1 MSASEFPEVR
11 PLAEEVVP
19 GRTPPWARGEPPN
32 IAERANEKMRRENA
46 AERLHIRGVGHLPL
60 DHAAAAFEL
69 TEEQRAL
76 RSSRPNNRRW
86 RALDKF
92 DQEIARL
99 TQKRADAHARL
110 HEAEEALRQAPEHDA
125 QTLAA
130 WIARGEKGERP
141 ASTAY
146 ERERERDASRLLSEA
161 CTIELDRALERR
173 KEHILGSR
181 EKMVA
186 DARGELD
193 EKVGKLEAAS
203 RQLLALREAA
213 LEAREVVE
221 WIASY
226 PEPRE
231 SFGFQTATA
240 LGLRKP
246 VETTLGTKARVEYAS
261 LLLALEE
268 DAKAIRN
275 QFGPVAAK
283 QLGLAEPATPLTEA
297 MWDGDIDP
305 AWKRE
310 QLEKARGLLPWSRH
324 PNELS
329 DEARDFRE

>member
-1 MSASEFPEVR
+1 MSR
-11 PLAEEVVP
+11 PPAWARDEQPTLEELSNAGMREEV
-19 GRTPPWARGEPPN
+19 TAQ
-32 IAERANEKMRRENA
+32 
-46 AERLHIRGVGHLPL
+46 RLHTRGTGRLPL
-60 DHAAAAFEL
+60 DPAAAAFEIR
-69 TEEQRAL
+69 EQTRAL
-76 RSSRPNNRRW
+76 RSTRPNRRW

-99 TQKRADAHARL
+99 EAKRQDAFARL
-110 HEAEEALRQAPEHDA
+110 HEAEEAVRQAPELDA
-125 QTLAA
+125 QTLAK
-130 WIARGEKGERP
+130 WIAAGEKNKRP
-141 ASTAY
+141 AASLY

-181 EKMVA
+181 AKMVA

-231 SFGFQTATA
+231 SFGFPTATA

-283 QLGLAEPATPLTEA
+283 SLGLAEPATPLTTA
-297 MWDGDIDP
+297 MWDADVDP
-305 AWKRE
+305 GWKRE
-310 QLEKARGLLPWSRH
+310 QLEKARGLLPWSAD
-324 PNELS
+324 PSKLA
-329 DEARDFRE
+329 DEASDFRA